1 MLDPIASSCGRE
13 ALREASI
20 ISLAHAPRTT
30 YGESCTISFH
40 CHPLKR
46 VANTHQNALLL
57 ASNEKENRELRE
69 FLYAKRDPNLL
80 KDKKIAVMA
89 TDGVEELELTI
100 PLQYFRD
107 LGATTH
113 LISPFYKP
121 LSSNLGVEYPPARK
135 THILTVRFMENAGW
149 AKIDR
154 YLNEVKASDYDA
166 LLIAGGAWNPD
177 NLRVDEDALRIASNM
192 YKTGK
197 PVAAICH
204 GPLVLVNAELLKG
217 KKVTSFW
224 NVMKDLENA
233 GATVIDQ
240 AVVVDKNL
248 ITSRYPYDLPDLL
261 KEIIKQLQLRGRGI
275 ADQEINSEAILSK

>member
-1 MLDPIASSCGRE
+1 MTIDSVLGTLE
-13 ALREASI
+13 LY
-20 ISLAHAPRTT
+20 HATSHVPK
-30 YGESCTISFH
+30 
-40 CHPLKR
+40 L
-46 VANTHQNALLL
+46 NTALLL

-69 FLYAKRDPNLL
+69 FLYGQRNPNLL
-80 KDKKIAVMA
+80 KGQKIAVMA
-89 TDGVEELELTI
+89 TDGVEELEITI

-113 LISPFYKP
+113 LISPSYQP
-121 LSSNLGVEYPPARK
+121 LPSNLGVEYPPIRE

-149 AKIDR
+149 AEIDR
-154 YLNEVKASDYDA
+154 YLNEVKADDYDA

-177 NLRVDEDALRIASNM
+177 NLRVDKDALRIASNM
-192 YKTGK
+192 YKAGK

-217 KKVTSFW
+217 KKATSFW

-240 AVVVDKNL
+240 SVVVDGNL
-248 ITSRYPYDLPDLL
+248 MTSRYPYDLPHLL
-261 KEIIKQLQLRGRGI
+261 NEIIKQLKPERLVRQDEMLTTS
-275 ADQEINSEAILSK
+275 A